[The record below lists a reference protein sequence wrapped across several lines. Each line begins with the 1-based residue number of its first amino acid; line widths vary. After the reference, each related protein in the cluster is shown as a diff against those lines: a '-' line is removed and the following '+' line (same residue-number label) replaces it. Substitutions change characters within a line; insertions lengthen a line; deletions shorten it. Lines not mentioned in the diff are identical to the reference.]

1 MDLWNNLFLNLI
13 ILLEVFYGVSIKE
26 LNLDNNYFIDI
37 EYDVLSNVE
46 GMRKLIM
53 NKCDF

>member
-53 NKCDF
+53 N